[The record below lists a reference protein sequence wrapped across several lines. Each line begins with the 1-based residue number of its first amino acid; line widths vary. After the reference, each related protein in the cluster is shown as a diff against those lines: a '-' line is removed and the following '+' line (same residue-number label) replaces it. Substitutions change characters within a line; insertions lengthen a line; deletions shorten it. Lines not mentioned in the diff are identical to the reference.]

1 MTNLVRRLPGFRLVD
16 MSELVAERKVS
27 ESQSERSEIVL
38 PADSNAIGSLFG
50 GRLMQYIDLV
60 GAMAAS
66 RHARAFTVTASMD
79 HLDFVAPV
87 RVGEL
92 LILKA
97 SVNRAFRTSMEVGV
111 RVMVEDVREQR
122 LRHVSS
128 AYLTFVAVDREG
140 NRLVVPRVVPETEHQ
155 RRRFEDAGRRR
166 EMRGGETQR
175 KNSSKEKT
183 MGHMGAGAPR
193 AGTSTPQGPQ
203 PLPGV
208 AHVVAIGSGK
218 GGVGKTTIAVNL
230 AVSLGKLG
238 YKVGLLDADIYGP
251 NVPMMMGVSRQP
263 NIVGENRIEPILA
276 HGVKFISVGL
286 ISPGD
291 KPMVMRGPMGRLWFR
306 LGLVSR
312 CRMRGR
318 RWRCF
323 IR

>member
-1 MTNLVRRLPGFRLVD
+1 MRMGFRLVS
-16 MSELVAERKVS
+16 MNEEVVTRTVA

-38 PADSNAIGSLFG
+38 PADSNALGSLFG

-140 NRLVVPRVVPETEHQ
+140 NRLVVPQVVPETEHQ
-155 RRRFEDAGRRR
+155 KRRYEDAGRRR
-166 EMRGGETQR
+166 EMRAGETQR
-175 KNSSKEKT
+175 KRE
-183 MGHMGAGAPR
+183 MR
-193 AGTSTPQGPQ
+193 A
-203 PLPGV
+203 
-208 AHVVAIGSGK
+208 
-218 GGVGKTTIAVNL
+218 
-230 AVSLGKLG
+230 SLGTG
-238 YKVGLLDADIYGP
+238 WHV
-251 NVPMMMGVSRQP
+251 
-263 NIVGENRIEPILA
+263 
-276 HGVKFISVGL
+276 
-286 ISPGD
+286 
-291 KPMVMRGPMGRLWFR
+291 
-306 LGLVSR
+306 
-312 CRMRGR
+312 
-318 RWRCF
+318 
-323 IR
+323 